1 VEIQL
6 WWIGKTAFPYLKE
19 GIQDYEKRLS
29 HLTKFRIVEF
39 QSVRAVKDP
48 VQLQAEEEERF
59 ARQIKPDDLIILC
72 DENGD
77 KMSSQELAVYIEQNQ
92 NLHRGKMIFIIGGAY
107 GFSDGFKKKCHK
119 SISFS
124 RMTFSHQLF
133 RLIFAEQLYRA
144 FTIIKKI
151 PYHHD

>member
-1 VEIQL
+1 M
-6 WWIGKTAFPYLKE
+6 KE
-19 GIQDYEKRLS
+19 GIGDYEKRLA
-29 HLTKFRIVEF
+29 HLCRFRIVEF
-39 QSVRAVKDP
+39 QAVKAVKDP
-48 VQLQAEEEERF
+48 AQMQSEEEERF

-77 KMSSQELAVYIEQNQ
+77 KLSSQELAAYLEQNL
-92 NLHRGKMIFIIGGAY
+92 NLHRGRMVFIIGGAY
-107 GFSDGFKKKCHK
+107 GFSDAFKKKCHRM
-119 SISFS
+119 ISFS